1 MKKLLLFGL
10 GVIASLSTLT
20 SCKKDEVAIASPTVS
35 FANNEISYVAKS
47 ESDTTRDLTVTVE
60 APGELTI
67 IKIFEVK
74 TSGKTTLKTISNFT
88 DKTKHVFTYTIV
100 SKPNSGDYKIEVEAT
115 DKKNNTSSSFFTVKT
130 FTPAV
135 ALLNTYTAKLLGAQY
150 ASAGSFFAATTG
162 AVYTANDAKTN
173 YDLIDLVYYYGGS
186 TNNATIGSPKDTLI
200 QTAHNKT
207 VGFPTWTKYNETM
220 FKATS
225 LTSSEFDAITDDS
238 KLTSLTNF
246 SDSHQ
251 NNLAKDRVFAF
262 KTEKGKFGFVKII
275 AINKNASAGGTD
287 QNQFQFGSIEIAV
300 KVQK

>member
-10 GVIASLSTLT
+10 GVIASLSTLS

-35 FANNEISYVAKS
+35 FANNEISYVAKN
-47 ESDTTRDLTVTVE
+47 ESDTTRDVTVTVE

-74 TSGKTTLKTISNFT
+74 TSGKTTLKTISDFT

-150 ASAGSFFAATTG
+150 ASTGSFFAASTG
-162 AVYTANDAKTN
+162 TVYTANDAKTN

-200 QTAHNKT
+200 QNAHNKT
-207 VGFPTWTKYNETM
+207 IGFTAWTKYNETM
-220 FKATS
+220 FKSTT

-238 KLTSLTNF
+238 KLTTLTNF

-262 KTEKGKFGFVKII
+262 KTEKGKLGFVKITNI
-275 AINKNASAGGTD
+275 TKGLNTKQEQD
-287 QNQFQFGSIEIAV
+287 FQFGTIEIVV